1 MIYIIHSLFP
11 FFYFFFYFF
20 TFYLF
25 TYLPFYFFLA
35 ESTIEARIIGLQDL
49 KQAVVNEIINEN
61 NSGSIFLRS
70 ASLTTSETSS
80 SAHNKSID
88 NSTDI
93 KPDKSYEKMK
103 SQERRGFGTV
113 LWNSVR
119 TSVLENKGTVSTLER
134 MHSSE
139 DVTEVR
145 VAFILSR

>member
-1 MIYIIHSLFP
+1 MTFLL
-11 FFYFFFYFF
+11 FYFFS
-20 TFYLF
+20 
-25 TYLPFYFFLA
+25 A

-61 NSGSIFLRS
+61 NSGSTFLRS
-70 ASLTTSETSS
+70 ASLTTSDTSS

-93 KPDKSYEKMK
+93 IPDESYEKMKMK

-145 VAFILSR
+145 DAFILSH

>member
-1 MIYIIHSLFP
+1 MTFLHI
-11 FFYFFFYFF
+11 YFFS
-20 TFYLF
+20 
-25 TYLPFYFFLA
+25 A

-61 NSGSIFLRS
+61 NSGSTFLRN
-70 ASLTTSETSS
+70 ASLTTSDTSS
-80 SAHNKSID
+80 SAHSKSID

-93 KPDKSYEKMK
+93 IPDKSYEKMK

-145 VAFILSR
+145 DAFILSH

>member
-1 MIYIIHSLFP
+1 MLTFLHI
-11 FFYFFFYFF
+11 YFFS
-20 TFYLF
+20 
-25 TYLPFYFFLA
+25 A

-61 NSGSIFLRS
+61 NSGSTFLRS
-70 ASLTTSETSS
+70 ASLTTSDTSS

-88 NSTDI
+88 NSMDI

-103 SQERRGFGTV
+103 SQERGGFGTV

-145 VAFILSR
+145 DAFILSN